1 MMRQTAPNIVQK
13 RTLIG
18 KRSMYYANPSDSEDL
33 TKMRAPILPPVK
45 LCGFGAN
52 IPPAKANGFQDSVVS
67 VVL

>member
-1 MMRQTAPNIVQK
+1 MNHMMRQTAPIIVQK

-52 IPPAKANGFQDSVVS
+52 SFFGVAGLVQ
-67 VVL
+67 